1 MYVFETALTGEIGK
15 NVVSIQRTL
24 SSTYIYILIM
34 AGRPIVVS
42 GPSGTGKSTL
52 LKRLMAEYP
61 DKFGFSVSNT
71 TRQPRAGEKDGVD
84 YYFTTVDMF
93 KKMIDNKQFIEW
105 AQFSGNYYGTSI
117 AAVKHVSDVL
127 KRTCILDIDMQG
139 VQSVKKTDLNARY
152 LFLSPPSIEELK
164 KRLEGRG
171 TETPDS
177 LAKRISAATAEMEY
191 AKTGA
196 HDKIIV
202 NDNLEKA
209 YSEFK
214 DFIFTENV

>member
-1 MYVFETALTGEIGK
+1 
-15 NVVSIQRTL
+15 
-24 SSTYIYILIM
+24 M

-61 DKFGFSVSNT
+61 NTFGFSVSNT
-71 TRQPRAGEKDGVD
+71 TRNPRAGEKDGID
-84 YYFTTVDMF
+84 YYFTTVEMF
-93 KKMIDNKQFIEW
+93 KKMIDNKEFIEW

-117 AAVKHVSDVL
+117 AAVKHVSDTL
-127 KRTCILDIDMQG
+127 KKTCILDIDMQG
-139 VQSVKKTDLNARY
+139 VKLVKKTDLNARY

-171 TETPDS
+171 TETADS
-177 LAKRISAATAEMEY
+177 LAKRINAATSEMEY

-196 HDKIIV
+196 HDRIII
-202 NDNLEKA
+202 NDDLEKA
-209 YSEFK
+209 YREFK
-214 DFIFTENV
+214 EFIFSEPV

>member
-1 MYVFETALTGEIGK
+1 MV
-15 NVVSIQRTL
+15 
-24 SSTYIYILIM
+24 
-34 AGRPIVVS
+34 GRPIVVS

-52 LKRLMAEYP
+52 LKRLMSEYP
-61 DKFGFSVSNT
+61 DTFGFSVSNT
-71 TRQPRAGEKDGVD
+71 TRSPRPGEKDGID

-93 KKMIDNKQFIEW
+93 KKMINNNEFIEW

-117 AAVKHVSDVL
+117 QAVKNVSDIL

-139 VQSVKKTDLNARY
+139 VKSVKKTNLNARY

-171 TETPDS
+171 TETPES
-177 LAKRISAATAEMEY
+177 LSKRIAAATAEMEY

-209 YSEFK
+209 YKEFK
-214 DFIFTENV
+214 DFIFSENV